1 MKKQLFLLSL
11 FSIILSS
18 CGGAPSISESESEME
33 SESESEYIEPRPEEF
48 LTNTLFEEDIPEL
61 EEFTPTLFKE
71 DTLVKT
77 NEESLY
83 DGVNLITYSF
93 NLNNDNIVIATTLE
107 VDLTKADI
115 RTNYSPGA
123 SDTLFNQMNNF
134 QSMNKDVDVI
144 AGINADFFARGGTSV
159 NAYIKD
165 YQIIKSSHND
175 KGIYDYTNLDA
186 DIPASMPMLLGVQ
199 GEFARIAPIVENKSV
214 EDTIK
219 SSFKHKI
226 MYAGEDKVVH
236 NIDASFSLKVQSGTN
251 KLVSDYTLVTKPVS
265 NGVLPG
271 IGDKCYILKMEEGD
285 YKIAHG
291 QIDEIWECDGNRI
304 YTDDTTDGWAYLFK
318 KANVKDELNLGD
330 YVGYVLGNDDS
341 KFDGYGNVIGGRQS
355 LIENGDIAPT
365 VKLENSNGAQ
375 ASNVPRSSVGIKDDG
390 KLVIVAIEALRYGKT
405 SSSSDDGYGVN
416 LPQLAEFMREIGCY
430 DAMNFDGGGSTSLIS
445 RNLLTE
451 SDYRVNVRSSDYGT
465 YKLSQ
470 SRQIYNCL
478 LVTTKA

>member
-1 MKKQLFLLSL
+1 MKKHLFLLSL

-18 CGGAPSISESESEME
+18 CGGTPSISESESEVE
-33 SESESEYIEPRPEEF
+33 SESESEYVEPRPEEF
-48 LTNTLFEEDIPEL
+48 LTNTLFEEDIPQL

-71 DTLVKT
+71 DTLSKT

-83 DGVNLITYSF
+83 DGVDLITYSF
-93 NLNNDNIVIATTLE
+93 NLNNDNKVIATTLE

-123 SDTLFNQMNNF
+123 ADTLYNQMNNF
-134 QSMNKDVDVI
+134 QSMNEDVDVI

-165 YQIIKSSHND
+165 YQIIKSAHND

-251 KLVSDYTLVTKPVS
+251 KLVSDYTLVTKPIS

-291 QIDEIWECDGNRI
+291 KIEEFIQMTRLMDGLI
-304 YTDDTTDGWAYLFK
+304 YLKKLMFK
-318 KANVKDELNLGD
+318 
-330 YVGYVLGNDDS
+330 
-341 KFDGYGNVIGGRQS
+341 
-355 LIENGDIAPT
+355 
-365 VKLENSNGAQ
+365 
-375 ASNVPRSSVGIKDDG
+375 
-390 KLVIVAIEALRYGKT
+390 
-405 SSSSDDGYGVN
+405 
-416 LPQLAEFMREIGCY
+416 
-430 DAMNFDGGGSTSLIS
+430 MN
-445 RNLLTE
+445 
-451 SDYRVNVRSSDYGT
+451 
-465 YKLSQ
+465 
-470 SRQIYNCL
+470 
-478 LVTTKA
+478 